1 MEFSIHASTP
11 EALRAEFVRWLGREA
26 ERVKATKLLTAS
38 KRDHA
43 CIDMAAG
50 QLEAAAKFWQEV
62 VLPSGEAK

>member
-1 MEFSIHASTP
+1 MEISIHASTP
-11 EALRAEFVRWLGREA
+11 ELLRAEFVRWLDREA
-26 ERVKATKLLTAS
+26 DRVKSTKLLTAS

-62 VLPSGEAK
+62 VLVPGETK